1 MFIISRT
8 ILIRIR
14 IIGDSIVEKIKTH
27 ILCSN
32 SFFEMVPLMRQRE
45 KNVVESDRPQMAI
58 QFIAYAM
65 HAEYQKLQTHTQN
78 MQ

>member
-1 MFIISRT
+1 
-8 ILIRIR
+8 
-14 IIGDSIVEKIKTH
+14 
-27 ILCSN
+27 
-32 SFFEMVPLMRQRE
+32 MVPLMRQRE